1 MVIYT
6 LRVETKILLFIQIFV
21 IEQVNFCMK
30 HEIKI
35 YGDIVP
41 FKWVNDGSEYD
52 LKDLNNSLS
61 NLTVSEGDELII
73 GIHTFGGDT
82 ATAFGIFNMLLR
94 FKNDNKVTLTTRVD
108 AWCASSGVIILLAG
122 DKRIGNSY
130 AEPFVHNAWT
140 YMGFSTTADEAK
152 KAYEDLTKVEDQIST
167 LYSNQTNI
175 SKEKAKELM
184 DADNYVSAEDCLAYG
199 FYTELENVY
208 VGAENSMVFNSLRQ
222 RHSENKNKIKNNMS
236 NQNQKD
242 AWKNI
247 KNMVDKFFGGAK
259 NKVVFTADN
268 SELDFYE
275 LDDTATPAVGDKA
288 KYDGK
293 PAGDSNDGK
302 YTMTSGET
310 YRFEGE
316 ELVEIIPK
324 EDGDTTDLEAEN
336 AALTAENET
345 LKTEI
350 ENLKA
355 EKGTLNKKLSDA
367 TAIIKGFQNLT
378 KENDEEEED
387 AKRDPKSGKEDG
399 KQSRVGGAINKL
411 KNINTDGGNK

>member
-1 MVIYT
+1 
-6 LRVETKILLFIQIFV
+6 
-21 IEQVNFCMK
+21 
-30 HEIKI
+30 
-35 YGDIVP
+35 
-41 FKWVNDGSEYD
+41 
-52 LKDLNNSLS
+52 
-61 NLTVSEGDELII
+61 
-73 GIHTFGGDT
+73 
-82 ATAFGIFNMLLR
+82 
-94 FKNDNKVTLTTRVD
+94 
-108 AWCASSGVIILLAG
+108 
-122 DKRIGNSY
+122 
-130 AEPFVHNAWT
+130 
-140 YMGFSTTADEAK
+140 
-152 KAYEDLTKVEDQIST
+152 
-167 LYSNQTNI
+167 
-175 SKEKAKELM
+175 
-184 DADNYVSAEDCLAYG
+184 
-199 FYTELENVY
+199 
-208 VGAENSMVFNSLRQ
+208 
-222 RHSENKNKIKNNMS
+222 MS

-275 LDDTATPAVGDKA
+275 LEDTATPAVGDKA

-302 YTMTSGET
+302 YTMPSGET

-316 ELVEIIPK
+316 ELMEIIPK
-324 EDGDTTDLEAEN
+324 EDDDTTDLEVEN
-336 AALTAENET
+336 ATLTAENET

-378 KENDEEEED
+378 KENDDEEED
-387 AKRDPKSGKEDG
+387 GKRSGKEDG

>member
-1 MVIYT
+1 MI
-6 LRVETKILLFIQIFV
+6 
-21 IEQVNFCMK
+21 
-30 HEIKI
+30 HEINI

-41 FKWVNDGSEYD
+41 FHCGWGDEYS
-52 LKDLNNSLS
+52 LKDLNADLAR
-61 NLTVSEGDELII
+61 LTVAENDELIVN
-73 GIHTFGGDT
+73 IHTFGGCT
-82 ATAFGIFNMLLR
+82 ATAFGILNKLQR
-94 FKNDNKVTLTTRVD
+94 FKKEKNIALTTRVD
-108 AWCASSGVIILLAG
+108 GWCASSGVIILLAS
-122 DKRIGNSY
+122 DTKRIGNSY
-130 AEPFVHNAWT
+130 AEPFIHNAWT
-140 YMGFSTTADEAK
+140 LTMGDKNNHQKVA
-152 KAYEDLTKVEDQIST
+152 EDLARVDDQIAT
-167 LYSNQTNI
+167 LYSQIANI
-175 SKEKAKELM
+175 SKEDAIILM
-184 DADNYVSAEDCLAYG
+184 NSDGFITAQQSLDYG
-199 FYTELENVY
+199 FFTELEGVE
-208 VGAENSMVFNSLRQ
+208 VVEIEVMNSIRQNNSKNRQ
-222 RHSENKNKIKNNMS
+222 KIKNNMS

-275 LDDTATPAVGDKA
+275 LEDTATPAVRDKA

-302 YTMTSGET
+302 YTMPSGET

-316 ELVEIIPK
+316 ELVEIITK
-324 EDGDTTDLEAEN
+324 EDDDTTDLEAEN
-336 AALTAENET
+336 AALTTENES

-378 KENDEEEED
+378 KENDDEEED
-387 AKRDPKSGKEDG
+387 GKRDSKSGKEDG

>member
-1 MVIYT
+1 
-6 LRVETKILLFIQIFV
+6 
-21 IEQVNFCMK
+21 MK
-30 HEIKI
+30 HEINI

-41 FKWVNDGSEYD
+41 FHSGWSDEYS
-52 LKDLNNSLS
+52 LKDLNADLAR
-61 NLTVSEGDELII
+61 LTVAENDELIVN
-73 GIHTFGGDT
+73 IHTFGGCT
-82 ATAFGIFNMLLR
+82 ATAFGIKNKLER
-94 FKNDNKVTLTTRVD
+94 FEKENNITLATRVD
-108 AWCASSGVIILLAG
+108 GWCASSGVIILLASKT
-122 DKRIGNSY
+122 KRIGNSY
-130 AEPFVHNAWT
+130 AEPFIHNAWT
-140 YMGFSTTADEAK
+140 WTMGDK
-152 KAYEDLTKVEDQIST
+152 NQHQKQMEDLARVDNQIAT
-167 LYSNQTNI
+167 LYSEVTNI
-175 SKEKAKELM
+175 TIEEAVSLMNADGFITAEKSME
-184 DADNYVSAEDCLAYG
+184 YG
-199 FYTELENVY
+199 FFTELEDVE
-208 VGAENSMVFNSLRQ
+208 VVEIEVMNSIRQNNSKNRQ
-222 RHSENKNKIKNNMS
+222 KIKNNMS

-275 LDDTATPAVGDKA
+275 LEDTATPAVGDKA

-302 YTMTSGET
+302 YTMPSGET

-316 ELVEIIPK
+316 ELMEIIPK
-324 EDGDTTDLEAEN
+324 EDDDTTDLEVEN
-336 AALTAENET
+336 ATLTAENET

-378 KENDEEEED
+378 KENDDEEED
-387 AKRDPKSGKEDG
+387 GKRSGKEDG